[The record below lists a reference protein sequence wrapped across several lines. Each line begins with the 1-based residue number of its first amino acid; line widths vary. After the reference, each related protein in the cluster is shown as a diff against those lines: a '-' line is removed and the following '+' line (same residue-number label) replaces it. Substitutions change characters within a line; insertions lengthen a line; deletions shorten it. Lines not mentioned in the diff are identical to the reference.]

1 MLTKEN
7 LEKTLRVI
15 TQDSFNREL
24 HTTVNA
30 ICEFIVRESISL
42 VLDELNAIKLHCA
55 DLAEEIDILHDELN
69 KIEDFNESIN
79 NKEEANGSKDRG
91 VQEPKRSPQV
101 SNARTR
107 NAKARKD
114 DESVS
119 PINGS

>member
-69 KIEDFNESIN
+69 KIEDFNE

-91 VQEPKRSPQV
+91 VQESKRSPQV

-119 PINGS
+119 PLNGS